1 MRTEMIPPII
11 VRLTK
16 EVEGYAK
23 GSEGVMLMTLS
34 CPDREE
40 VVVRMDEN
48 GWAVY
53 LAADCVEVV
62 E

>member
-23 GSEGVMLMTLS
+23 GCEGVMLMTLI

-40 VVVRMDEN
+40 VVVRMAQN